1 MTLDELESA
10 GRMIRHQM
18 GVDARL
24 QQLQQ
29 QGGWQASQGMRPD
42 APAYRTG
49 PPGAPGGGY
58 PYNGGGGGGMR
69 ATAPAYGAPGGYG
82 APYNGGGGM
91 RANAPAYGAGGG
103 YNQGYGGGMRANA
116 PAYGGG
122 YAGGGYNGGMR
133 ANAPA
138 YQQQPQY
145 LAPGGLQANH
155 PLLMRRPPPQAYA
168 APPAYSHSAPPAN
181 GGYSHSAP
189 PAANADAAA
198 ALRDSLR
205 GAMKRSAPPG
215 GPAHDPRRR
224 RT

>member
-69 ATAPAYGAPGGYG
+69 ATAPAYGAPGGY
-82 APYNGGGGM
+82 NGGM

-103 YNQGYGGGMRANA
+103 YNQGYGALVVA
-116 PAYGGG
+116 
-122 YAGGGYNGGMR
+122 
-133 ANAPA
+133 
-138 YQQQPQY
+138 
-145 LAPGGLQANH
+145 L
-155 PLLMRRPPPQAYA
+155 PLP
-168 APPAYSHSAPPAN
+168 
-181 GGYSHSAP
+181 
-189 PAANADAAA
+189 
-198 ALRDSLR
+198 SLR
-205 GAMKRSAPPG
+205 VGSQVWGRCDAEWAQ
-215 GPAHDPRRR
+215 A
-224 RT
+224 